1 MKKIFLLSILSLFL
15 ISLMGCSGISIH
27 EGRAETP
34 QQDFP
39 HEPRGF

>member
-1 MKKIFLLSILSLFL
+1 MKKIVLLSILSLFL
-15 ISLMGCSGISIH
+15 VTLMGCSGISIQ

-39 HEPRGF
+39 YEPRGF